1 MKNYNFDNIKK
12 GWKTT
17 VLGVIIALAAVG
29 SVLLKVATWIEA
41 SPVLIIGL
49 GLLPYNKEK

>member
-1 MKNYNFDNIKK
+1 MKNYNANNIRK

-17 VLGVIIALAAVG
+17 VLGVIIALSAVG